1 MQILITGAAGFIGSF
16 LSEQLLK
23 LGHNVTGI
31 DNFND
36 YYPSNI
42 KRLNSSSLLKSDT
55 FRLVESDLQNFDTTI
70 FQSADYIFH
79 LAGQPGVRSSWGPD
93 FKGYVENN
101 ILVTQR
107 ILEAVKH
114 SETLKKFVFAS
125 SSSVYGNAQELP
137 LKETAR
143 PNPVSPYGV
152 TKLTAENLCSVYSYN
167 YHIPIVSLRFFTVY
181 GPRQRP
187 DMAFHRFFK
196 AHLGQK
202 SITVF
207 GDGSQ
212 TRDFTYVADIVN
224 GILSSAFS
232 QSDSLFTLLNLGSGK
247 RIALSDVIDMIGS
260 ITGKPLQVNYMPSE
274 KGDMTDTLADIT
286 RAREL
291 IGYAP
296 SVELRDG
303 LQEEY
308 SWMCVNREALL

>member
-1 MQILITGAAGFIGSF
+1 MKIVITGAAGFIGSF

-23 LGHNVTGI
+23 LGHDVTGI

-36 YYPSNI
+36 YYSSNI
-42 KRLNSSSLLKSDT
+42 KRLNSISLLKSDT
-55 FRLVESDLQNFDTTI
+55 FHLVESDVQNLDTSI
-70 FQSADYIFH
+70 LKSADYIFH

-93 FKGYVENN
+93 FKGYVDNN

-114 SETLKKFVFAS
+114 SAALKKFVFAS

-224 GILSSAFS
+224 GILSSAFT
-232 QSDSLFTLLNLGSGK
+232 QSDSIFTLLNLGSGK
-247 RIALSDVIDMIGS
+247 RIALSEVIDMIGA
-260 ITGKPLQVNYMPSE
+260 ITEKPLQVNYMPSE

-308 SWMCVNREALL
+308 SWICTNREAL